1 MQKKLIALAVAGLV
15 SVPAFAQ
22 SNVTIYGVVDMGY
35 QYTGDNVSNA
45 VKNRSGFDSG
55 VSASSRLG
63 FKGTEDLGNGLK
75 AGFVLEQ
82 GIAVDSGNTA
92 AGMGTFGRQSFVSL
106 SGGFGTVA
114 AGRQYTPAHAILAGN
129 IDPFGLGKGTVGGI
143 QNLYISEAR
152 LDNLAA
158 YVSPSWGG
166 FSFVAG
172 YTFSASG
179 NEQSPK
185 LGGTSATDVRAWTI
199 APTYKN
205 GPIYVAANYHQ
216 LDPVADGRDKTKVW
230 DLGGTYDFGVVKVG
244 AVYGQR
250 KGNLNSTGAY
260 FNPAT
265 DAPVA
270 SSFAGAEA
278 AEGDYK
284 VKQWALTAAVPV
296 GAAGKV
302 QAMYGQRK
310 TDIDGERDAKVS
322 QWALG
327 YEHALSKR
335 TAIYTAFAQQQQ
347 NKQQEALTGFDS
359 AASGVTGA
367 KGLGLGAG
375 ISDAS
380 LNNAGAGYQRGFN
393 VGVRHSF

>member
-35 QYTGDNVSNA
+35 KYQGDNVTDG
-45 VKNRSGFDSG
+45 VKTRNGIDSG
-55 VSASSRLG
+55 ISGGSRLG

-82 GIAVDSGNTA
+82 GIAADTGDSAVG
-92 AGMGTFGRQSFVSL
+92 GTFRRQSFVSL

-114 AGRQYTPAHAILAGN
+114 LGRQYTPAHALLAGN
-129 IDPFGLGKGTVGGI
+129 IDPFGLGKGTVGAI
-143 QNLYISEAR
+143 SNFYISEAR

-158 YVSPSWGG
+158 YVSPNWGG

-172 YTFSASG
+172 YTFNAAG
-179 NEQSPK
+179 NEQSNR
-185 LGGTSATDVRAWTI
+185 GATANNATDVRAWTI

-205 GPIYVAANYHQ
+205 GPLYVGLNFHK
-216 LDPVADGRDKTKVW
+216 LDPVLSGEDSTKVW

-250 KGNLNSTGAY
+250 K
-260 FNPAT
+260 T
-265 DAPVA
+265 D
-270 SSFAGAEA
+270 
-278 AEGDYK
+278 DIK
-284 VKQWALTAAVPV
+284 VKQWALTGAVPV

-302 QAMYGQRK
+302 QLGYGQRK
-310 TDIDGERDAKVS
+310 VEEAKVS

-335 TAIYTAFAQQQQ
+335 TALYATYAQQNQ
-347 NKQQEALTGFDS
+347 NREQEDISRGLIGDTATER
-359 AASGVTGA
+359 AAIKA
-367 KGLGLGAG
+367 AYGAG
-375 ISDAS
+375 IGDAS
-380 LNNAGAGYQRGFN
+380 ENGAVAGYQRGFN

>member
-35 QYTGDNVSNA
+35 KYLGDNIDDG
-45 VKNRSGFDSG
+45 VKNRSAIDSG
-55 VSASSRLG
+55 ISGGSRIG
-63 FKGTEDLGNGLK
+63 FRGTEDLGNGLK

-82 GIAVDSGNTA
+82 GINADTGTSAQGGA
-92 AGMGTFGRQSFVSL
+92 TFGRQSFVSL

-114 AGRQYTPAHAILAGN
+114 LGRQYTPAHALLAGN
-129 IDPFGLGKGTVGGI
+129 IDPFGLGKGTVGSI
-143 QNLYISEAR
+143 ANFYVSEAR

-158 YVSPSWGG
+158 YVSPNWGG
-166 FSFVAG
+166 FSVVAG
-172 YTFSASG
+172 YSFNAVG

-185 LGGTSATDVRAWTI
+185 IDGAETDTRAWVI

-205 GPIYVAANYHQ
+205 GPLYVALNFHK
-216 LDPVADGRDKTKVW
+216 LDPVMSGLDSTKVW

-250 KGNLNSTGAY
+250 KSD
-260 FNPAT
+260 
-265 DAPVA
+265 DA
-270 SSFAGAEA
+270 
-278 AEGDYK
+278 K
-284 VKQWALTAAVPV
+284 IKQWALTGAVPV

-302 QAMYGQRK
+302 QVSYGQRK
-310 TDIDGERDAKVS
+310 FDDSASIYDGAKVS

-335 TAIYTAFAQQQQ
+335 TALYTTYAQQNQ
-347 NKQQEALTGFDS
+347 NEEQELAGGTGIGDATDS
-359 AASGVTGA
+359 GA
-367 KGLGLGAG
+367 
-375 ISDAS
+375 
-380 LNNAGAGYQRGFN
+380 AGYQRGFN
-393 VGVRHSF
+393 LGVRHSF

>member
-15 SVPAFAQ
+15 SAPAFAQ

-35 QYTGDNVSNA
+35 QYTGDSVFDD
-45 VKNRSGFDSG
+45 VKSRSGIDSG
-55 VSASSRLG
+55 ISAGSRIG
-63 FKGTEDLGNGLK
+63 FRGTEDLGNGLK

-82 GIAVDSGNTA
+82 GIAVDTGNTA
-92 AGMGTFGRQSFVSL
+92 AGQGTFGRQSFVSL

-114 AGRQYTPAHAILAGN
+114 LGRQYTPAHLLLAGN
-129 IDPFGLGKGTVGGI
+129 IDPFGLGKGTVGAI
-143 QNLYISEAR
+143 SNFYISEAR

-158 YVSPSWGG
+158 YVSPNWGG

-172 YTFSASG
+172 YSFNAVG

-185 LGGTSATDVRAWTI
+185 IEDFETDTRAWTI

-205 GPIYVAANYHQ
+205 GPIYVAFNFHK
-216 LDPVADGRDKTKVW
+216 LDPVRSGLDSTKVW

-250 KGNLNSTGAY
+250 KGNLNTTA
-260 FNPAT
+260 FAV
-265 DAPVA
+265 DA
-270 SSFAGAEA
+270 
-278 AEGDYK
+278 DTK

-310 TDIDGERDAKVS
+310 TDIDGLDRDAKVS

-335 TAIYTAFAQQQQ
+335 TALYTAYAQQNQ
-347 NKQQEALTGFDS
+347 NDEQDALTAFN
-359 AASGVTGA
+359 V
-367 KGLGLGAG
+367 LGAG

-380 LNNAGAGYQRGFN
+380 GNNVGAGYQRGFN
-393 VGVRHSF
+393 LGVRHSF

>member
-35 QYTGDNVSNA
+35 QYTGDSVFDNVKS
-45 VKNRSGFDSG
+45 RSGIDSG
-55 VSASSRLG
+55 ISAGSRIG
-63 FKGTEDLGNGLK
+63 FRGTEDLGNGLK

-82 GIAVDSGNTA
+82 GIAVDTGNTA
-92 AGMGTFGRQSFVSL
+92 AGQGTFGRQSFVSL

-114 AGRQYTPAHAILAGN
+114 LGRQYTPSHVLLAGN
-129 IDPFGLGKGTVGGI
+129 IDPFGLGKGTVGSI
-143 QNLYISEAR
+143 ANYYIAEAR

-158 YVSPSWGG
+158 YVSPNWGG

-172 YTFSASG
+172 YSFNAVG

-185 LGGTSATDVRAWTI
+185 IEDAETDTRAWVI

-205 GPIYVAANYHQ
+205 GPIYVAFNFHK
-216 LDPVADGRDKTKVW
+216 LDPVLSGLDSTKVW
-230 DLGGTYDFGVVKVG
+230 DLGGTYDFGVAKVG

-250 KGNLNSTGAY
+250 K
-260 FNPAT
+260 T
-265 DAPVA
+265 DDV
-270 SSFAGAEA
+270 
-278 AEGDYK
+278 K
-284 VKQWALTAAVPV
+284 VKQWALTGAVPV

-302 QAMYGQRK
+302 QVSYGQRK
-310 TDIDGERDAKVS
+310 IDGLFNDDAKVS

-335 TAIYTAFAQQQQ
+335 TALYTAYAQQNQ
-347 NKQQEALTGFDS
+347 NDEQEFLTQVGI
-359 AASGVTGA
+359 G
-367 KGLGLGAG
+367 GAG

-380 LNNAGAGYQRGFN
+380 GNNAGAGYQRGFN
-393 VGVRHSF
+393 LGVRHSF